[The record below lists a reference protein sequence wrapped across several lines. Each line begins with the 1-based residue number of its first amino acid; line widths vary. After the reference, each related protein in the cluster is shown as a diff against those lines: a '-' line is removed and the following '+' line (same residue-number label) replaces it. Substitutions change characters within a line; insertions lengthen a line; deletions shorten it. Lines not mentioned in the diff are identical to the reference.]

1 MNRHHSILALGA
13 AALMTSVTFAGTA
26 VAADMA
32 LRGPQTYYAPPPPPV
47 EEFGGWYLRGDIGFS
62 NQRVKNIEMGDNRN
76 AQLLSIQQNTAFD
89 TAGIYQIGVGYQFN
103 SWLRGDITGQ
113 YRGNSNFKGT
123 DRVTFPASG
132 LVGNGINNYNATKS
146 EWVVMANGYVDL
158 GTWWCVTPFVG
169 AGVGM
174 ARVNI
179 ANYTDNGAIDIGT
192 TPAGVAFRGGPFP
205 SYAGAPAAS
214 KWNFAWALHTGLAYK
229 VNPAMTVEL
238 GYSYMNLGDAT
249 TGPVSTYQGATLGVP
264 MQFKDITSH
273 DLKLGVRWNL
283 DSPPAYAPPPPLIRK
298 G

>member
-1 MNRHHSILALGA
+1 MRSVKFILAAGA
-13 AALMTSVTFAGTA
+13 ASLMSTA
-26 VAADMA
+26 VLAADMPIA
-32 LRGPQTYYAPPPPPV
+32 PSPQMYAPPPV
-47 EEFGGWYLRGDIGFS
+47 EDFGGWYLRGDIGFS
-62 NQRVKNIEMGDNRN
+62 NQRVKNIEMGDGRN
-76 AQLLSIQQNTAFD
+76 ANLLSLQQTTAFD
-89 TAGIYQIGVGYQFN
+89 TAGIFQLGVGYQFN
-103 SWLRGDITGQ
+103 NWFRGDITGQ

-123 DRVTFPASG
+123 DHVTFPSSG
-132 LVGNGINNYNATKS
+132 LVGTGVNNYNATKS

-179 ANYTDNGAIDIGT
+179 GNYTDNGAINVGS
-192 TPAGVAFRGGPFP
+192 AGGVPFIGGPFP
-205 SYAGAPAAS
+205 SYASAPAAS

-238 GYSYMNLGDAT
+238 GYSYMNLGDGQ
-249 TGPVSTYQGATLGVP
+249 TGPVSTYDGFTRGVA

-283 DSPPAYAPPPPLIRK
+283 DSPPAYAPPPLIRK

>member
-1 MNRHHSILALGA
+1 MRSVKFIAAAGA
-13 AALMTSVTFAGTA
+13 ATVISMSAAF
-26 VAADMA
+26 AADM
-32 LRGPQTYYAPPPPPV
+32 PIAPPPMMYAPPPV

-62 NQRVKNIEMGDNRN
+62 NQKVKNIAMGDNRN
-76 AQLLSIQQNTAFD
+76 AALLSLQETTAFD
-89 TAGIYQIGVGYQFN
+89 TAGIYQLGVGYQFN
-103 SWLRGDITGQ
+103 NWLRGDITGQ

-123 DRVTFPASG
+123 DRVTFPAG
-132 LVGNGINNYNATKS
+132 GGIIGNGVNNYNATKS
-146 EWVVMANGYVDL
+146 EWVAMVNGYVDL

-179 ANYTDNGAIDIGT
+179 ANYTDNGSTNNNGAGFGT
-192 TPAGVAFRGGPFP
+192 FP

-229 VNPAMTVEL
+229 VNPATTVEF
-238 GYSYMNLGDAT
+238 GYSYMNLGDGT
-249 TGPVSTYQGATLGVP
+249 TGPVSDYTGFTRGVP
-264 MQFKDITSH
+264 MQFKEITSH

-283 DSPPAYAPPPPLIRK
+283 DTPPAYAPPPPLIRK